1 MKKNMKG
8 GGVKYY
14 PIKEVLNG
22 GIFNAL
28 GIKLDQ
34 MQYDWQK
41 SFDALNNFI
50 AYIDHDLDKLE
61 KN

>member
-22 GIFNAL
+22 GILNAL

-34 MQYDWQK
+34 KSIENYDK
-41 SFDALNNFI
+41 LLHNPVALN
-50 AYIDHDLDKLE
+50 KW
-61 KN
+61 KVV